1 MNAIRTLWRIPIP
14 VILVAALGLRA
25 GYSLSLYWTLG
36 DDGLIGLDSIDYLR
50 FSREFATAMSNG
62 AVSGWQLLG
71 SNLHMMPLFTWLLAT
86 CFAVGGG
93 AGPLLYVI
101 IQGGLDTATCL
112 IVYHIAGLF
121 DRRFAIPAIVA
132 AAVNPTQI
140 VLAGLVYSDTPFVFF
155 AALSLLASLRWLK
168 SQSLA
173 NAVLLGVGL
182 GAAAL
187 FRILIVPWAG
197 LSIVFLGL
205 ATLRQDRSQLRR
217 VARLAVPALI
227 VALCIGPIMA
237 RNYSQYGAFA
247 LTPQGG
253 MHLTRWVVPLVKEAD
268 DGTPWH
274 QTYLQLEKL
283 TEERFGPLSG
293 NPFENSRR
301 YVEIGNEAML
311 ELGLRPALKAWSYG
325 AAINFAAPALLISP
339 PVAQLPHTGFFSTPG
354 RDMPE
359 KVFNFVFRSDNAR
372 YAKLLLIGLAAVF
385 LVRLIQLAGVIFVL
399 QTRNF
404 AALFFCAA
412 WIAYVLLI
420 NGPVASPKYRLP
432 LEPLFDVLTGAGIAA
447 IIGRKRLSPP
457 GTPGSVNYST
467 G

>member
-1 MNAIRTLWRIPIP
+1 MNAVQAIGRIPLSA
-14 VILVAALGLRA
+14 ILVAALVLRT
-25 GYSLSLYWTLG
+25 GYSLVLYWNFG

-50 FSREFATAMSNG
+50 SSREFATAMSNG

-71 SNLHMMPLFTWLLAT
+71 PNLHMMPLFTWLLAV
-86 CFAVGGG
+86 CFAVGGA
-93 AGPLLYVI
+93 AGPLMYVI
-101 IQGGLDTATCL
+101 VQGGLDTATCL
-112 IVYHIAGLF
+112 IVYHIAGHF

-155 AALSLLASLRWLK
+155 AALSLFASLRWLK
-168 SQSLA
+168 SPSLA

-182 GAAAL
+182 SAAAL

-197 LSIVFLGL
+197 LSIVFLAL
-205 ATLRQDRSQLRR
+205 AILWQDRSQFRR
-217 VARLAVPALI
+217 IARLAVPALI
-227 VALCIGPIMA
+227 VAICIGPIMA
-237 RNYSQYGAFA
+237 RNYTQYGAFA
-247 LTPQGG
+247 LTPQSG
-253 MHLTRWVVPLVKEAD
+253 MHLTRWVVPLVKEAA
-268 DGTPWH
+268 DGSPWE
-274 QTYLQLEKL
+274 QTYLLMEKR
-283 TEERFGPLSG
+283 TEARFGPLTG

-311 ELGLRPALKAWSYG
+311 ELGLRPALKGWSYG
-325 AAINFAAPALLISP
+325 AAINVAAPALLISP
-339 PVAQLPHTGFFSTPG
+339 PVAQLPRTGFFSTPG

-359 KVFNFVFRSDNAR
+359 KIFNFVFRSDNAR
-372 YAKLLLIGLAAVF
+372 YAQLLLIGLAGVF
-385 LVRLIQLAGVIFVL
+385 LVRLIQVAGVIAVL
-399 QTRNF
+399 QTRHF
-404 AALFFCAA
+404 AALFFCAT